1 MKSLTRSAW
10 LKRSDGIV
18 SLWDRGR
25 LAFYERDNYIH
36 GNGASSDWTW
46 GCVALEN
53 EDIEELY
60 QAIPVGTPVTIKP

>member
-1 MKSLTRSAW
+1 MTIVPEQGFASLIEVVAGIHSAC
-10 LKRSDGIV
+10 
-18 SLWDRGR
+18 R
-25 LAFYERDNYIH
+25 LIYIH
-36 GNGASSDWTW
+36 EMAQRSDWTW